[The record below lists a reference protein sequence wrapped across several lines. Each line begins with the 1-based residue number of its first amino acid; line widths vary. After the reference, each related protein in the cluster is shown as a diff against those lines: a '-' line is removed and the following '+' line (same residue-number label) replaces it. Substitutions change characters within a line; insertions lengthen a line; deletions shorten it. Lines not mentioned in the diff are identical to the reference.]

1 MQWAGPVES
10 KSAAIQPARRD
21 VVRASLGRNV
31 AGRRY
36 LAVLV
41 LLVAVFVYFSATANG
56 FLTADNIKSLLTS
69 VSVLWAAAIGMTFV
83 ILSGGFDLSIGAMVA
98 LAGVVFSS
106 LYVDSGLPVAV
117 AVLLTLVVGCVL
129 GGAINGFL
137 IGKGRLSFL
146 VVTLG
151 TLALYQGVLNLW
163 SGGKTTAIFSTF
175 LDELA
180 FGEFAGIPY
189 SVWLMAST
197 FLIAF
202 YVLHS
207 TYFGRDVYAVGGNP
221 VAARL
226 AGVRV
231 ARTLI
236 IVYAIAGGMAA
247 LGGIIEVGRIG
258 AASPLVGDAI
268 IFEASA
274 AVLLGGT
281 RFSGGVGGVTG
292 TAFGVLFLGTLQNG
306 LSVSGVDPFWQQVIT
321 GAILIAVIS
330 LEKVQTGEWL
340 TLKSLKKEVG
350 MR

>member
-1 MQWAGPVES
+1 MRPV
-10 KSAAIQPARRD
+10 ARRAD
-21 VVRASLGRNV
+21 LRPWLLSNV
-31 AGRRY
+31 GGRRY

-41 LLVAVFVYFSATANG
+41 LLIALFSYFAVTADG
-56 FLTADNIKSLLTS
+56 FLTTDNIKSLLTS
-69 VSVLWAAAIGMTFV
+69 VSVLWVAAIGMTFV

-98 LAGVVFSS
+98 LAGVVFAG
-106 LYVDSGLPVAV
+106 LYVDLGLPAGV
-117 AVLLTLVVGCVL
+117 AVLMTVLAGAVL

-137 IGKGRLSFL
+137 IGRVGLSFL

-163 SGGKTTAIFSTF
+163 SSGETTAVISTL

-180 FGEFAGIPY
+180 FGEFAGIPF
-189 SVWLMAST
+189 SILLMAST
-197 FLIAF
+197 FGIAF
-202 YVLHS
+202 YVLRS

-236 IVYAIAGGMAA
+236 IVYAIGGAMAA

-258 AASPLVGDAI
+258 ASSPLVGDAI

-292 TAFGVLFLGTLQNG
+292 TALGVLFLGTLQNG
-306 LSVSGVDPFWQQVIT
+306 LSVSGVEPFWQQVIT
-321 GAILIAVIS
+321 GVILIVVIA
-330 LEKVQTGEWL
+330 LEKLQTGNWPGL
-340 TLKSLKKEVG
+340 G
-350 MR
+350 QNAGGR